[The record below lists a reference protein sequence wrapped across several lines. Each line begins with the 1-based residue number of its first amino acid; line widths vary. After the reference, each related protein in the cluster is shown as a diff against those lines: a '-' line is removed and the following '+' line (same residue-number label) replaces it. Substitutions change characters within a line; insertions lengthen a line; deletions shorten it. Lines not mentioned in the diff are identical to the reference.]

1 MDRKYIL
8 GAKEG
13 NEKAVLNI
21 GRYYALDG
29 SLGAPVYLDI
39 SKPHVIFLCG
49 KRGYGKSYTIGVL
62 LEEFYSLDE
71 EIRKNISFIVAD
83 TLGIFWSSIFPNRK
97 EEEKL
102 ERWGIEAS
110 GVEIEIFSSP
120 ELVNYYR
127 RFGIDAKE
135 ILIATS
141 FLKPFHWCRLF
152 GISSLSAEGVAISR
166 AIGDMEGK
174 YSIDDVIE
182 KIRND
187 DEISKE
193 TKLACINFFIMAKN
207 LKIFGK
213 EGINLADIAKKGKIS
228 IIDLSAY
235 DESIK
240 EVILSILG
248 EIIFYERIIERKRD
262 EEREMG
268 ISQTQQNL
276 PFIWL
281 AIDEAH
287 IFLPKEDKITKDVFI
302 RKWLRQ
308 GRQPGLSL
316 ILATQRVSSMDAEV
330 LSHADIIICHRLTS
344 QEDIDAMNNV
354 RPTYMRESIGEAIKK
369 MGSEKGVAL
378 IVDDITEVSHLV
390 KIRPRRSWHA
400 GGEPAI
406 KSAVK
411 K

>member
-1 MDRKYIL
+1 
-8 GAKEG
+8 
-13 NEKAVLNI
+13 
-21 GRYYALDG
+21 
-29 SLGAPVYLDI
+29 
-39 SKPHVIFLCG
+39 
-49 KRGYGKSYTIGVL
+49 
-62 LEEFYSLDE
+62 
-71 EIRKNISFIVAD
+71 
-83 TLGIFWSSIFPNRK
+83 
-97 EEEKL
+97 
-102 ERWGIEAS
+102 
-110 GVEIEIFSSP
+110 
-120 ELVNYYR
+120 
-127 RFGIDAKE
+127 
-135 ILIATS
+135 
-141 FLKPFHWCRLF
+141 
-152 GISSLSAEGVAISR
+152 
-166 AIGDMEGK
+166 
-174 YSIDDVIE
+174 
-182 KIRND
+182 
-187 DEISKE
+187 
-193 TKLACINFFIMAKN
+193 
-207 LKIFGK
+207 
-213 EGINLADIAKKGKIS
+213 
-228 IIDLSAY
+228 
-235 DESIK
+235 
-240 EVILSILG
+240 
-248 EIIFYERIIERKRD
+248 
-262 EEREMG
+262 MG